1 MNREER
7 EIEIDLLQLLKVLW
21 NNCKYILIATII
33 LGVVGFVGSKLL
45 LTPIYEAGAKMIVN
59 TRKDETQNV
68 TNDQINSAKNLVNT
82 YAIIVCSRDV
92 LNQVIFE
99 LDLPESYSQ
108 LVSEISVKA
117 VNETQVMQIA
127 VRHKNRDTALA
138 IATKILEIAPS
149 AIEEAVE
156 AGSVKQVEQAYA
168 SKAPVSPNA
177 SRNAVLMA
185 LVGFALSVGVIV
197 IVYLTD
203 NTYKTDMDIQQDF
216 ETPVLGVIPTVE
228 SCKSQK
234 KYGYPAKGRK

>member
-7 EIEIDLLQLLKVLW
+7 EIEIDLLQLLKILW

-45 LTPIYEAGAKMIVN
+45 LTPIYEASAKMIVN

-99 LDLPESYSQ
+99 LDLPESYGQ
-108 LVSEISVKA
+108 LVSGISVKA
-117 VNETQVMQIA
+117 VNDTQVMQVA

-149 AIEEAVE
+149 AIEETVE

-168 SKAPVSPNA
+168 SQVPVSPNA